1 MRPPQAHHR
10 VLLANTPTIAG
21 YPAPMAPRPSLTG
34 NMMQSVGRQPPLYP
48 PQQQV
53 VTQQQ
58 FPHQYTP
65 YLPGQGTQM
74 PINLMPNPAAAAQMM
89 TSQLA
94 LQAQQPQLQAPQQ
107 APLLRPGH
115 NTMMVFTPEQQ
126 QQQHQ
131 QHLQQQ
137 QPQQSASLPQTTKK
151 RSSAIKIIDPSTN
164 TEVNVKSKD
173 SAPVLPEKTSSGES
187 SDNQVK
193 DSQVKEDFKKKVAA
207 VSSNPYQPQPQP
219 QPPVQIPVSVSSFV
233 PTAASEELYLPN
245 AIITKPP
252 NEPSKPKVFPP
263 VLDGPSDSQIPP
275 ELGTGGDSAVTRAD
289 DIVTK
294 SESVNLTTNV
304 SPPEVESTAG
314 KTVPVATSASH
325 DNVTREE
332 ITSEGTISRS
342 ENSGSVVP
350 QGDTCTEA
358 STTAEPIASANGS
371 EIKEGEVSGEGQGL
385 VASEKPVAKEELAV
399 EVKSEPPPLLDNT
412 QASQKSLSS
421 GNSSTSL
428 SDSQAGV
435 GGVGDPVVSDGAEV
449 AGELQSSSAASNSE
463 EGLPAVQ
470 EKEVLMETGAAVFI
484 DPVSSTSDQWSTA
497 DIEEPHKAEPV
508 PVDTPDNGPASG
520 PPGGNM
526 LTSVEGSETEQ
537 NNLKNI
543 MNGNVEEDPDVGG

>member
-1 MRPPQAHHR
+1 MQPQQAHHQ

-115 NTMMVFTPEQQ
+115 NTMMVFTR
-126 QQQHQ
+126 
-131 QHLQQQ
+131 
-137 QPQQSASLPQTTKK
+137 QT
-151 RSSAIKIIDPSTN
+151 
-164 TEVNVKSKD
+164 
-173 SAPVLPEKTSSGES
+173 
-187 SDNQVK
+187 
-193 DSQVKEDFKKKVAA
+193 
-207 VSSNPYQPQPQP
+207 
-219 QPPVQIPVSVSSFV
+219 
-233 PTAASEELYLPN
+233 
-245 AIITKPP
+245 
-252 NEPSKPKVFPP
+252 
-263 VLDGPSDSQIPP
+263 
-275 ELGTGGDSAVTRAD
+275 
-289 DIVTK
+289 
-294 SESVNLTTNV
+294 
-304 SPPEVESTAG
+304 
-314 KTVPVATSASH
+314 
-325 DNVTREE
+325 
-332 ITSEGTISRS
+332 
-342 ENSGSVVP
+342 
-350 QGDTCTEA
+350 
-358 STTAEPIASANGS
+358 
-371 EIKEGEVSGEGQGL
+371 
-385 VASEKPVAKEELAV
+385 
-399 EVKSEPPPLLDNT
+399 
-412 QASQKSLSS
+412 
-421 GNSSTSL
+421 
-428 SDSQAGV
+428 GV

-470 EKEVLMETGAAVFI
+470 EKEVLMETGAVFFI

-497 DIEEPHKAEPV
+497 VMEEPHKAEPV
-508 PVDTPDNGPASG
+508 PVETHDNGPASG

-543 MNGNVEEDPDVGG
+543 MNGNVEEDPMLEADLSEEDKEEDMYSRIEPEPVVPEMSKYLTANEF